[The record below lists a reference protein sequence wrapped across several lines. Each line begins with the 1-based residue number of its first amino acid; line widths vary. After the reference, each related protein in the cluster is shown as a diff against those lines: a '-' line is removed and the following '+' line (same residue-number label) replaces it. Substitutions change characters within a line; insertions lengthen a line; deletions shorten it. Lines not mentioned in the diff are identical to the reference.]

1 MKIYCMLLAALAVA
15 PAWAAEPT
23 WFAPDAASKQSLE
36 DALATAKKSNHRLIV
51 IYDGGWCTLC
61 TEVHNGAMAD
71 PDLLG
76 LVHSGYEV
84 VRVKTDDSTG
94 FPRFASE
101 ALHQPLDKANGLLIT
116 VLEKDG
122 SVLATWTAGRLMADG
137 HFSAAKLKQQ
147 LSEFLV
153 GAPADEVYR
162 TALASMPNGKAGW
175 VEFRADWCG
184 WCKRMERFFGDSKAA
199 PVLAKYYQ
207 VITIDTEKNQGAD
220 QLAKSLGAP
229 KGIAGGIPWFAA
241 VDAQGKVLATSEGPK
256 GNIGYPDTDLEV
268 AHFMSVMKATAQGIT
283 SSELDTIANTIKELK
298 PKATTTGNH

>member
-15 PAWAAEPT
+15 PAAAEPT
-23 WFAPDAASKQSLE
+23 WFAPGAAGKQSLV
-36 DALATAKKSNHRLIV
+36 DALAAAGKSNHRLIV
-51 IYDGGWCTLC
+51 IYDGSWCTLC
-61 TEVHNGAMAD
+61 TELHNLAMTD
-71 PDLLG
+71 PDVLS

-84 VRVKTDDSTG
+84 VRLKTDDSTG
-94 FPRFASE
+94 FARFASD
-101 ALHQPLDKANGLLIT
+101 ALHQPLDKANGLLTT

-122 SVLATWTAGRLMADG
+122 SLLATWTAGLLMEDG
-137 HFSAAKLKQQ
+137 HVSAAKLKTR
-147 LSEFLV
+147 LSEFLP

-162 TALASMPNGKAGW
+162 TALASMPDGKVGW
-175 VEFRADWCG
+175 IEFRADWCG
-184 WCKRMERFFGDSKAA
+184 WCKKMEKFFADSHAA
-199 PVLAKYYQ
+199 PVLAKYYK
-207 VITIDTEKNQGAD
+207 VVAIDTQKNPGAD

-229 KGIAGGIPWFAA
+229 KGTGGGIPWFAA
-241 VDAQGKVLATSEGPK
+241 VDAKGKVLATSEGPK

>member
-207 VITIDTEKNQGAD
+207 VITIDTEKNHACRAGR
-220 QLAKSLGAP
+220 G
-229 KGIAGGIPWFAA
+229 KGE
-241 VDAQGKVLATSEGPK
+241 VLAGTGPFGEEPRLRPG
-256 GNIGYPDTDLEV
+256 GNWTYRKTGRGERGFFVEV
-268 AHFMSVMKATAQGIT
+268 MA
-283 SSELDTIANTIKELK
+283 
-298 PKATTTGNH
+298 